1 MQWKFEWRAVHNRH
15 TYKKKHIDH
24 WLSTWQNKWDSLNVT
39 TAAAMADDDDDAWLV
54 VISLIPKLIFV
65 HLFGHCGSKI
75 KKDTTFSIIKIN
87 WPFQRDQLSMN
98 QCDCRC
104 CCCVRHPFYYLQ
116 HRSYQTKFWIFG
128 MACEPGYTKVQ
139 TITSLS
145 NGFRLS
151 FVSFAP
157 WWWITKTIISL
168 FKSIQ
173 AGHLGVFVFFLSS
186 ISWVSCVIVIS
197 TTHLAV
203 IWAVIFDNINWNH
216 SSLLCDDP
224 KTIIKDEKKRNYG
237 KVGFIAVAR
246 YCIDGIYQMKDA

>member
-1 MQWKFEWRAVHNRH
+1 
-15 TYKKKHIDH
+15 
-24 WLSTWQNKWDSLNVT
+24 
-39 TAAAMADDDDDAWLV
+39 
-54 VISLIPKLIFV
+54 
-65 HLFGHCGSKI
+65 
-75 KKDTTFSIIKIN
+75 
-87 WPFQRDQLSMN
+87 MN

-104 CCCVRHPFYYLQ
+104 RCCCCCVRHSFYYLQ
-116 HRSYQTKFWIFG
+116 HRSYQTKFRIFG

-224 KTIIKDEKKRNYG
+224 KTIIKDEKKEIMEKLDSLQSHAIASTVFIKWRMHEAAES
-237 KVGFIAVAR
+237 KVKDRIDLLNTHYAVNNMMCCCCCCFCCCCCCSSCVVAVFFSR
-246 YCIDGIYQMKDA
+246 ILFDDFLSSKWFW